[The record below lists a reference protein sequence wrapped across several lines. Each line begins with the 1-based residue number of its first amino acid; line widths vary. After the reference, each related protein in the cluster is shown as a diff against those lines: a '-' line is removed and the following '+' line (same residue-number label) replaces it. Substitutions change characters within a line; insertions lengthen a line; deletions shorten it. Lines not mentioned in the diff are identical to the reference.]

1 MNTIGSLLL
10 LIVPLILLEGF
21 FSGSEIA
28 LVAANHKKLRREAE
42 RGSRQARIALNLLRR
57 PERFLATTLCGTNLM
72 VVTNVILTSSV
83 FYQLWGGKG
92 ELFTV
97 LLLSPLILIF
107 GEIIP
112 KSIFQTHAT
121 SLTLWVAYPIWFMS
135 YIFYPVIAI
144 TRWISRPLQRRG
156 DKKIPSVTPEEL
168 KLILKS
174 SQRESDLKT
183 GEITMINRIFDF
195 TKTRVKEGMVPLIEV
210 KGLDEEN
217 TVGDAINLIA
227 SQGHSRIPVYRER
240 VDNIIGVVNSFDL
253 FTTPR
258 TEEKLGKLIRSCFY
272 VPESKPI
279 DELLLEFQRS
289 GNHIAVVL
297 DEYGGAVG
305 IITIDDI
312 LEEIVGEIR
321 DEYDNEEE
329 MIVRLK
335 NDQFLINGRMEIDQ
349 INEQLGLNLPRGSY
363 ETLGGFLLELF
374 GHIPSQGEKVQYQNL
389 TFTVLRASDRLIKE
403 VKVRRE
409 PVQE

>member
-28 LVAANHKKLRREAE
+28 LVTANHKKIRREAE
-42 RGSRQARIALNLLRR
+42 RGSRQARIALNMLRR

-92 ELFTV
+92 EFFTV

-112 KSIFQTHAT
+112 KSIFQAHAT
-121 SLTLWVAYPIWFMS
+121 SLTVWVSYPIWFVS
-135 YIFYPVIAI
+135 YVFYPVIAI
-144 TRWISRPLQRRG
+144 IRWISRPLQRRG
-156 DKKIPSVTPEEL
+156 GKETTSVTPEEL

-174 SQRESDLKT
+174 SQRESDLKA

-195 TKTRVKEGMVPLIEV
+195 TRTRVKEGMVPLIEV

-240 VDNIIGVVNSFDL
+240 VDKIIGVVNSFDL
-253 FTTPR
+253 FTAPH
-258 TEEKLGKLIRSCFY
+258 TEEKLGKLIRSCLY

-289 GNHIAVVL
+289 GNHIAVVV

-321 DEYDNEEE
+321 DEYDTEEE

-403 VKVRRE
+403 VKVKKE

>member
-1 MNTIGSLLL
+1 
-10 LIVPLILLEGF
+10 
-21 FSGSEIA
+21 
-28 LVAANHKKLRREAE
+28 
-42 RGSRQARIALNLLRR
+42 
-57 PERFLATTLCGTNLM
+57 
-72 VVTNVILTSSV
+72 
-83 FYQLWGGKG
+83 
-92 ELFTV
+92 
-97 LLLSPLILIF
+97 
-107 GEIIP
+107 
-112 KSIFQTHAT
+112 
-121 SLTLWVAYPIWFMS
+121 
-135 YIFYPVIAI
+135 
-144 TRWISRPLQRRG
+144 
-156 DKKIPSVTPEEL
+156 
-168 KLILKS
+168 
-174 SQRESDLKT
+174 
-183 GEITMINRIFDF
+183 MINRIFDF

-210 KGLDEEN
+210 KALDEEN

-253 FTTPR
+253 FTAPR

-289 GNHIAVVL
+289 GNHIAVVV

-321 DEYDNEEE
+321 DEYDTEEE
-329 MIVRLK
+329 MIVHLK

-349 INEQLGLNLPRGSY
+349 INERLGLNLPRGSY

-374 GHIPSQGEKVQYQNL
+374 GHIPSQGERVQYQNL
-389 TFTVLRASDRLIKE
+389 TFTVLRASDRLIRE
-403 VKVRRE
+403 VRVKKE